1 MPAAEPP
8 LGFIVGGQAVIEGVM
23 MRAPG
28 GYCVAVRKPQG
39 GIVLDCRKVPEQKWK
54 IPILRGTFVF
64 FHALVLGIRALNFSA
79 SVVEEEG
86 KEGKEGSAPLS
97 KWAIAGSMLAALAF
111 GVAIFVVLPLA
122 LTHWMN
128 VKGSVA
134 FNLVDGGI
142 RLVLFFLYLGFI
154 TLFKDI
160 RRIFAYHGAEH
171 KVVHTYEAREDLTLE
186 NTRTKSPLHPRC
198 GTSFL
203 LFVVVVSIVCFAFI
217 PQGSP
222 FAVKFGMRLLLLPL
236 IGGISYELIR
246 LSHALRNNPVGKA
259 MAAPGMLLQR
269 ITTREPDDSMLEVAI
284 RSLQSALDVSRA

>member
-1 MPAAEPP
+1 MPAVEPP

-39 GIVLDCRKVPEQKWK
+39 EIVMDCRKVPEKKWK
-54 IPILRGTFVF
+54 VPVLRGTFVF

-86 KEGKEGSAPLS
+86 DGASAPLS
-97 KWAIAGSMLAALAF
+97 KWAIAGSMLVALAV
-111 GVAIFVVLPLA
+111 GIAIFVVLPLA
-122 LTHWMN
+122 LTHWMK
-128 VKGSVA
+128 VQGSVA

-186 NTRTKSPLHPRC
+186 NARKKSTLHPRC

-217 PQGSP
+217 PQSSP

-246 LSHALRNNPVGKA
+246 LSHAQRKNAVGKT
-259 MAAPGMLLQR
+259 MAAPGMLLQK
-269 ITTREPDDSMLEVAI
+269 ITTREPDDAMLEVAI

>member
-28 GYCVAVRKPQG
+28 GYCVAVRKPKG
-39 GIVLDCRKVPEQKWK
+39 EIVMESRRIPDRKWKVPV
-54 IPILRGTFVF
+54 LRGTFVF

-79 SVVEEEG
+79 SVVEDGEDG
-86 KEGKEGSAPLS
+86 AKPVSQ
-97 KWAIAGSMLAALAF
+97 WALIGSMLMALAV
-111 GVAIFVVLPLA
+111 GIGIFVVLPLA
-122 LTHWMN
+122 LTHWLK
-128 VKGSVA
+128 VQGSIA

-171 KVVHTYEAREDLTLE
+171 KVVHTYEAREELTLE
-186 NTRTKSPLHPRC
+186 NARGKSTLHPRC

-203 LFVVVVSIVCFAFI
+203 LFVVVVSIVLFAFI
-217 PQGSP
+217 PQSSP
-222 FAVKFGMRLLLLPL
+222 FYVKFGMRLLLLPL

-246 LSHALRNNPVGKA
+246 LSHTLRKHLIGKA
-259 MAAPGMLLQR
+259 LAAPGMLLQR
-269 ITTREPDDSMLEVAI
+269 LTTREPDDTMLDVAI
-284 RSLQSALDVSRA
+284 RSLQSALDVSRG

>member
-1 MPAAEPP
+1 MPSVEPP
-8 LGFIVGGQAVIEGVM
+8 LGFVVGGQAVIEGVM

-28 GYCVAVRKPQG
+28 GYCVAVRKPKG
-39 GIVLDCRKVPEQKWK
+39 EIVFDCKKIPEKKWK

-86 KEGKEGSAPLS
+86 EGKDAPAPLS
-97 KWAIAGSMLAALAF
+97 KWAIAGSMGVALVF
-111 GVAIFVVLPLA
+111 GIAIFVVLPLA
-122 LTHWMN
+122 LTHWMK

-171 KVVHTYEAREDLTLE
+171 KVVHPYEAREDLTLE
-186 NTRTKSPLHPRC
+186 NARAKSTLHPRC

-203 LFVVVVSIVCFAFI
+203 LFVVVVSIFCFAFI
-217 PQGSP
+217 PQTSP
-222 FAVKFGMRLLLLPL
+222 FYVKFGMRLLLLPL

-246 LSHALRNNPVGKA
+246 LSHALRNTLVGKA
-259 MAAPGMLLQR
+259 MAAPGMGLQR
-269 ITTREPDDSMLEVAI
+269 ITTREPDDAMLEVAI